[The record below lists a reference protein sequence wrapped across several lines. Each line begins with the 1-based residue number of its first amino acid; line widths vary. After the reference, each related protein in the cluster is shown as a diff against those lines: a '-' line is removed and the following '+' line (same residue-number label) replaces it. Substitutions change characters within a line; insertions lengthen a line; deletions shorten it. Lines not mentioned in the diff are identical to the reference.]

1 MVAKNSPE
9 DDDHVFSIE
18 EKSVQFEDGFR
29 MRYFYSAGKGPLAGK
44 RPPIVFLHG
53 SFHSGWCFAEHWMQ
67 FFSEEGYDCYSISF
81 RGTSESPDPLFPD
94 VKVPNIEQHVVDV
107 LRFNRVMNISERLP
121 ILAAHSFG
129 GMVAMK
135 TIQGNLDKFSAVA
148 LFCSVP
154 PSGNG
159 PMTKRF
165 IDTRGWEVTWD
176 ITRGFVLK
184 DAAQQPQLCKKFF
197 FSEDM
202 DDDKVLRY
210 MQEHFRKDSNSFIDL
225 QSVLRRLPVETSKMS
240 DNGKTA
246 AWAMESSKIAATAS
260 DKVLVF
266 GAKNDFLVDDEGVVE
281 TARFLNVDD
290 DEIVWLEGAHDVMLD
305 VGWKENAERFL
316 EKLQ

>member
-184 DAAQQPQLCKKFF
+184 DAAKQPQLCKKFF

-225 QSVLRRLPVETSKMS
+225 QR
-240 DNGKTA
+240 
-246 AWAMESSKIAATAS
+246 
-260 DKVLVF
+260 
-266 GAKNDFLVDDEGVVE
+266 
-281 TARFLNVDD
+281 
-290 DEIVWLEGAHDVMLD
+290 
-305 VGWKENAERFL
+305 
-316 EKLQ
+316 